1 MAEPS
6 RMPNYDVRN
15 DGIGPY
21 AVFYCETC
29 SREYRSKPETAATVA
44 KDIGRK
50 AMGGL
55 LRNIPVVGSTV
66 ASNVA
71 GEDHRYSRNL
81 TSQQL
86 DKAWEQ
92 VQPQFREC
100 PTCLR
105 IVCLSDWDEKSGY
118 CTEDTPRRNE
128 IAQAE
133 AEQAGAVL
141 KGFASALGL
150 GEAFKQVSQATQQAQ
165 AELARCPNDGTVAP
179 AGTKF
184 CPQCGGPMTQPTP
197 AVAAAAC
204 PSCGAQVGSAK
215 FCPEC
220 GTKVERAPAGVCPS
234 CGAQAKGA
242 KFCPEC
248 GTKIT

>member
-21 AVFYCETC
+21 AVFYCESC
-29 SREYRSKPETAATVA
+29 SREYRSRPDTTATIA

-55 LRNIPVVGSTV
+55 LRNIPLVGSTV

-71 GEDHRYSRNL
+71 AEDPRYTLSL
-81 TSQQL
+81 TNEQL
-86 DKAWEQ
+86 DKAWDQ
-92 VQPQFREC
+92 VKHQFREC

-105 IVCLSDWDEKSGY
+105 IVCLSDWDEQSGY
-118 CTEDTPRRNE
+118 CNEDTPRRNE

-133 AEQAGAVL
+133 AEQAGHVL

-150 GEAFKQVSQATQQAQ
+150 GEAFKQVSQAAQQAQ
-165 AELARCPNDGTVAP
+165 TATAVCPKDGTVAP

-184 CPQCGGPMTQPTP
+184 CPECGSPMTQPAP
-197 AVAAAAC
+197 AAGTC
-204 PSCGAQVGSAK
+204 PSCGAQVGTAK

-220 GTKVERAPAGVCPS
+220 GTKIERAPSGLCPS
-234 CGAQAKGA
+234 CGADAKGA

-248 GTKIT
+248 GTKLS